1 VPGFRK
7 KTIRGLIG
15 WVIRLLRLNDG
26 RGILGPE
33 LAQMLQPEVRVN
45 TNHGE
50 VLLLASNGRL
60 KWRAE
65 TMLSE
70 EPGIINWIDNS
81 MDANTVFLDL
91 GANIGLYSLY
101 SLKRGVQQ
109 AYCCELDYL
118 NLSLLYK
125 HLVRNK
131 VVKKALIIPFA
142 ASSSITTG
150 DVFFRD
156 LSEGDALQSINRP
169 SPFSTNIGEYAH
181 SSTQILYPLD
191 VLFDTLKLVKPTHIK
206 IDVDGNE
213 IDALQGMRNMI
224 KHCKEIYMEYSNEI
238 DSESRYC
245 QKILFEAGFVEK
257 TRIPI
262 FKVGSGK
269 TMKDV
274 LGHNIIYT
282 NTTSLGSE
290 SKNNASR
297 QSGQNSLDVTLE

>member
-1 VPGFRK
+1 
-7 KTIRGLIG
+7 
-15 WVIRLLRLNDG
+15 
-26 RGILGPE
+26 
-33 LAQMLQPEVRVN
+33 
-45 TNHGE
+45 
-50 VLLLASNGRL
+50 
-60 KWRAE
+60 
-65 TMLSE
+65 
-70 EPGIINWIDNS
+70 
-81 MDANTVFLDL
+81 
-91 GANIGLYSLY
+91 
-101 SLKRGVQQ
+101 
-109 AYCCELDYL
+109 
-118 NLSLLYK
+118 
-125 HLVRNK
+125 
-131 VVKKALIIPFA
+131 
-142 ASSSITTG
+142 
-150 DVFFRD
+150 
-156 LSEGDALQSINRP
+156 
-169 SPFSTNIGEYAH
+169 
-181 SSTQILYPLD
+181 LD

-297 QSGQNSLDVTLE
+297 HSVQNSLDVTLE